1 MDVRAVLRRSGR
13 LPPVGSP
20 LLTAADVVPGWGQAD
35 PGPRGNSGVDAQG
48 STAEMAPAPPA
59 PAPSSGDD
67 AASASG
73 ANGRAGGLSIGEL
86 EAGYPL
92 YCRALRRLI
101 EEGRSLER
109 IQRTTCWQRL
119 ATLHG
124 CLPGQYKD
132 PDYLYLQL
140 RRQINGSRPSPRP

>member
-1 MDVRAVLRRSGR
+1 M
-13 LPPVGSP
+13 
-20 LLTAADVVPGWGQAD
+20 
-35 PGPRGNSGVDAQG
+35 
-48 STAEMAPAPPA
+48 TAEMSHAPPV

-67 AASASG
+67 TAAAG
-73 ANGRAGGLSIGEL
+73 EPGRSGGLSIGEL

-101 EEGRSLER
+101 EEGRSLAR

-119 ATLHG
+119 VTLHG

-140 RRQINGSRPSPRP
+140 RRQINGNRSAAGP